1 MKNRQSFLNRMRF
14 LNKKIFNRVTLT
26 FAGSSHSPISIIRH
40 VGRRSGL
47 LYATPVVVIPFGDKF
62 IFALPY
68 GSEVDWYRNIQAAGR
83 GTVIWHGKEYLVE
96 DPEPLVVRKGLPGLP
111 LALRLILPIVGAQ
124 LFRQMKST
132 RVIAESH
139 PKHQKGMVFE

>member
-14 LNKKIFNRVTLT
+14 LNKKIFNRVTLK

-40 VGRRSGL
+40 VGRRSGTC
-47 LYATPVVVIPFGDKF
+47 YATPVVMVPFGDKF

-68 GSEVDWYRNIQAAGR
+68 GREVDWYRNVQAAGR
-83 GTVIWHGKEYLVE
+83 GTVVWHAQEYLVE
-96 DPEPLVVRKGLPGLP
+96 DPEPLVVRTGLHGLP
-111 LALRLILPIVGAQ
+111 LAIGLILPIVGAQ

-139 PKHQKGMVFE
+139 PERQKGMAFK

>member
-14 LNKKIFNRVTLT
+14 LNKKIFNLVTLK

-40 VGRRSGL
+40 VGRRSGTR
-47 LYATPVVVIPFGDKF
+47 YATPVVMVPFGDKF

-68 GSEVDWYRNIQAAGR
+68 GTEVDWYRNVQAAGR
-83 GTVIWHGKEYLVE
+83 GTVVWHGKEYLVE
-96 DPEPLVVRKGLPGLP
+96 DPEPLVVRTGLPGLP
-111 LALRLILPIVGAQ
+111 LAIRLILPIVGAQ

-139 PKHQKGMVFE
+139 PEHQKGMAFE